1 MVKSAEMYIPPN
13 RMPRGI
19 GRNPKIVTNANKIM
33 EKRLIDF
40 FLAGFQ
46 KISAIR
52 TRTAVAVRI
61 SS

>member
-1 MVKSAEMYIPPN
+1 MYIPPN

-19 GRNPKIVTNANKIM
+19 GRNPKIVTSANKIM
-33 EKRLIDF
+33 EKRLIDL

-52 TRTAVAVRI
+52 TRTAVTVRI